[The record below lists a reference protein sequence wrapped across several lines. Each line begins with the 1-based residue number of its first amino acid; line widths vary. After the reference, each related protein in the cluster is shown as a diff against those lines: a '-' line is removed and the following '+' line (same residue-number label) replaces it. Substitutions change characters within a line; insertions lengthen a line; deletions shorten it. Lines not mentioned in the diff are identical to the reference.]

1 MTEKGQKTFTDNSRE
16 TYKDMKIYLISHK
29 GKTENKTILGY
40 LFSYIRLARIKNMAT
55 YFVGGDVEKQSLCY
69 SWDAI

>member
-1 MTEKGQKTFTDNSRE
+1 MTEKGQKTVTDNSQE
-16 TYKDMKIYLISHK
+16 MYKDMKIYLISHK

-40 LFSYIRLARIKNMAT
+40 FFSYIRLARIKNTAT
-55 YFVGGDVEKQSLCY
+55 CLVGGDVEKQSLCY